1 MKYTSLKINN
11 KEGNFYTTAK
21 TQLDDSYIQ
30 NNYDVAGRKGTN
42 YQKFFDKIEGTLH
55 SVDIYTAEK
64 LEGTPQLLRINVNS
78 LDGNEAIN
86 LDIPLLDSKGKWLN
100 DWVCAVAPT
109 LGALNVGEKI
119 TISLNNKAVDSKG
132 FLYKNIYV
140 RVWNEDTQ
148 TYDLPAWSYH
158 PKNDV
163 PSWVVTVVKHKVTK
177 KEMKE
182 VDKEAH
188 DGFIYDKVEEAL
200 MKLKPVAKTSN
211 SPAVSSAPKANV
223 PAAKAEAVIGVV
235 EEEDDDFDDSLPF

>member
-11 KEGNFYTTAK
+11 KEGNFYATAK
-21 TQLDDSYIQ
+21 TQLDESYIQ
-30 NNYDVAGRKGTN
+30 NDYDVAGRKGTN

-64 LEGTPQLLRINVNS
+64 LDGSPQFLRINVNS

-86 LDIPLLDSKGKWLN
+86 LDIPLLDGKGKWLN

-188 DGFIYDKVEEAL
+188 DRFIYDKVEESL
-200 MKLKPVAKTSN
+200 MKLKPAAKTNN
-211 SPAVSSAPKANV
+211 SPAVSAAPKTNA
-223 PAAKAEAVIGVV
+223 PAAKTVVAGAES
-235 EEEDDDFDDSLPF
+235 EQEDEEDDGLPF